1 MSFNTKGFYN
11 SNGYHAPCTYLSDYI
26 IHEGKWLRLSEIKY
40 LDPHGRERCWETV
53 TKLTKPKENDTDSVA
68 AIAIYRRLLHYDVI
82 VMVRQ
87 FRPPLNAY
95 TIEFPAG
102 LLDSGESCEQAAIRK
117 LREETGW
124 HGEVTH
130 ASDLLAVD
138 AGCSSAVMRY
148 ATVKI
153 NGDSNENLMCKPTC
167 MDNEFVDML
176 MIPVT
181 ELHERLSA
189 LSREGNIVD
198 SRVEAFAIGLQMGLK
213 FTQDARK
220 DAASSQQASLPL
232 DGSCVRTGLGSKQTT

>member
-1 MSFNTKGFYN
+1 MAQIVRNQVLGPPRERKVTVKNALKLPPHVLIFYN
-11 SNGYHAPCTYLSDYI
+11 FYHLS
-26 IHEGKWLRLSEIKY
+26 
-40 LDPHGRERCWETV
+40 RCWETV
-53 TKLTKPKENDTDSVA
+53 TKLAKPKENDTDTVS

-95 TIEFPAG
+95 TVEFPAGRTGYHRFKHPLLTQDTHFYLVCSTHEDNVKHVYIHMYTDNIINNFLCFFVG

-148 ATVKI
+148 ATVKVI
-153 NGDSNENLMCKPTC
+153 LK
-167 MDNEFVDML
+167 
-176 MIPVT
+176 I
-181 ELHERLSA
+181 
-189 LSREGNIVD
+189 SR
-198 SRVEAFAIGLQMGLK
+198 F
-213 FTQDARK
+213 
-220 DAASSQQASLPL
+220 
-232 DGSCVRTGLGSKQTT
+232 